1 MSVNLAGVDIAI
13 IPVWF
18 QYNFLFLWALRVLP
32 SSAFNLIFS
41 AYKSL
46 FMFWKRSHNFNI
58 SPTKLSL
65 RAQFL
70 SYSPLTACTASI
82 YLYILCEFSYR

>member
-1 MSVNLAGVDIAI
+1 MSVNLAGVDVAI

-46 FMFWKRSHNFNI
+46 FMFWKRSHNL
-58 SPTKLSL
+58 SLKLSL

-70 SYSPLTACTASI
+70 SYSPLAACTASI
-82 YLYILCEFSYR
+82 CLYILCEFPYR